1 MIITSVN
8 LPASN
13 AGVGQTPIRVLIT
26 DVTTQIV
33 AASVRRTALY
43 LLNVGQY
50 DVWVSCD
57 EDAEVEKGMLLGKMG
72 GSVLIDAANL
82 TTGSVN
88 GICEGTKF
96 SNITSQEL
104 LRS

>member
-1 MIITSVN
+1 MIIASVN

-13 AGVGQTPIRVLIT
+13 TGVGQAPTRILIT
-26 DVTTQIV
+26 DATTQIV
-33 AASVRRTALY
+33 ASNVKRTALY

-57 EDAEVEKGMLLGKMG
+57 ESAEVEKGMLLGKMG
-72 GSVLIDAANL
+72 GSVLIDTTNL